1 MTRDLDKHRL
11 LLSPPSLR
19 PSLANMLLVLLSLLL
34 SSCHAGV
41 KTEETVQVEVQDVR
55 FDRISNS
62 PVVILQDMEKK
73 RAMPIWVGTFEA
85 QAIAL
90 ELQGTPPPRPLTH
103 DLLKSIL
110 EQVGVELQRVVVS
123 ELKESTFYAHIDLV
137 SGGKM
142 LQIDSRPSDA
152 IALALRFHKPIFVA
166 KELFETA
173 LPSAPSGGRVEPAS
187 AKISGVTVQNLTAE
201 LASYFNLPEPKGV
214 LVADVVTKE
223 GGESLQRG
231 DVIIA
236 LAGEAVND
244 VGDFRDKLSNGKGQT
259 VILGVLRGGEEI
271 QVRLV
276 LTED

>member
-1 MTRDLDKHRL
+1 
-11 LLSPPSLR
+11 
-19 PSLANMLLVLLSLLL
+19 
-34 SSCHAGV
+34 
-41 KTEETVQVEVQDVR
+41 
-55 FDRISNS
+55 
-62 PVVILQDMEKK
+62 
-73 RAMPIWVGTFEA
+73 
-85 QAIAL
+85 
-90 ELQGTPPPRPLTH
+90 
-103 DLLKSIL
+103 LLKSIL